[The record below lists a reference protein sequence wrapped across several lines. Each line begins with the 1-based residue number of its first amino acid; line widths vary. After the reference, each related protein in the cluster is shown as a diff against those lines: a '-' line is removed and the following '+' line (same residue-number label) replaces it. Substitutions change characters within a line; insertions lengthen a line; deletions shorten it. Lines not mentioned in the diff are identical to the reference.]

1 MSDERRIMR
10 PIRITGNIFVTNL
23 PAGFTDARLAEMFD
37 PYGLVLLAYI
47 ARDNA
52 TGALRNHGL
61 VDLAP
66 ADAATR
72 AIAALDGQK
81 IDGTAIAVR
90 AADPDLFLSPPPS
103 AGHTRPRR
111 ADRPERAEA
120 ESRATVE
127 RTPRRPFSV
136 ERRTIGYR
144 SH

>member
-1 MSDERRIMR
+1 MR

-37 PYGLVLLAYI
+37 EYGLVLIAYI
-47 ARDNA
+47 ARDGA

-66 ADAATR
+66 ADAAKR
-72 AIAALDGQK
+72 AIAAVDGRK
-81 IDGTAIAVR
+81 IDGSTISVR
-90 AADPDLFLSPPPS
+90 PADPDLSLSPPPS
-103 AGHTRPRR
+103 AHGSRPPRR
-111 ADRPERAEA
+111 HEAAEP
-120 ESRATVE
+120 RATVE
-127 RTPRRPFSV
+127 RAPRRTFSV

>member
-1 MSDERRIMR
+1 MR

-23 PAGFTDARLAEMFD
+23 PAGFTDSRLAEMFD

-47 ARDNA
+47 ARDA
-52 TGALRNHGL
+52 TTGSLRNHGL

-66 ADAATR
+66 ADAAAR

-103 AGHTRPRR
+103 AHGSRPRR
-111 ADRPERAEA
+111 PAPRLTA
-120 ESRATVE
+120 ATSGW
-127 RTPRRPFSV
+127 RR
-136 ERRTIGYR
+136 Y
-144 SH
+144 